1 MLKIFTAF
9 GFGIHRDVSRVP
21 GYDDVHYVGGKGTA
35 VRLLPNTVS
44 ATQPITIDWGNGVEM
59 KYTVDPKQA
68 AYNRWIEGSIEG
80 GTITVKRKSD

>member
-1 MLKIFTAF
+1 MTFTTSAE
-9 GFGIHRDVSRVP
+9 
-21 GYDDVHYVGGKGTA
+21 KGTA

-59 KYTVDPKQA
+59 KYTDDPKQA

-80 GTITVKRKSD
+80 GTITVKGNLTEFELSNAKLTTARIETWQP